1 MSKRNSSRVPVQMYT
16 AVSPVPMQMR
26 AGEPIPGTDAGG
38 GESSPAADLAGTGP
52 VPVQMRQQHRL
63 RLQRVNDHV
72 GRHHAL
78 RHEAR
83 LLIAQHRTDAP
94 ATLLA
99 VL

>member
-1 MSKRNSSRVPVQMYT
+1 MQTYT

-26 AGEPIPGTDAGG
+26 ASELIPG
-38 GESSPAADLAGTGP
+38 ADLAGMGP
-52 VPVQMRQQHRL
+52 VQVQMRQQHRL